1 MKARSIVLVLSMSLG
16 TTAVQAQATLDV
28 DKMTCK
34 QVIFGQFARP
44 KSVAYWLSGY
54 YNGKNNNTVLDVAS
68 LNKNAN
74 KLATYCRS
82 HYDMPVMDAAK
93 NVLGAA
99 K

>member
-1 MKARSIVLVLSMSLG
+1 MKTWSIVLALSLFLG
-16 TTAVQAQATLDV
+16 ATAVQAQATLDV
-28 DKMTCK
+28 NKMTCK
-34 QVIFGQFARP
+34 QAIFSQFAAT

-54 YNGKNNNTVLDVAS
+54 YNGKNSNTVLDVAS

-82 HYDMPVMDAAK
+82 HYDVPVMDAAK
-93 NVLGAA
+93 NVLGTT

>member
-1 MKARSIVLVLSMSLG
+1 MKTWSIVLALSVSLG
-16 TTAVQAQATLDV
+16 ATAVLAQATLDV

-34 QVIFGQFARP
+34 QVIFGQFAGP

-54 YNGKNNNTVLDVAS
+54 YNGRNNNTILDVAS

-82 HYDMPVMDAAK
+82 HYDVSVMDAAK
-93 NVLGAA
+93 NVLGTT